1 MVGIPKT
8 KRSGGPK
15 TAAGKLAAS
24 GNALKTG
31 AYASSVVIPGESRE
45 DFQRLF
51 DEFVVGLMPKGAV
64 EQSMVHELAV
74 VTWKKFRLDQLEQ
87 SALTRVIQKPLRAI
101 DIRREFY
108 VSEEHDW
115 LIADL
120 TVLTEE
126 FIGEGN
132 EHLRFI
138 NGQSDYG
145 ISKDDFFALPTTNP
159 ILFQLIVDMAL
170 GEFSYIDEP
179 NPIPEQIFRL
189 NKIFYDGSSEA
200 FVHYAMQAIKI
211 KVEEANYVYANLDEI
226 QAAVTA
232 VRDARLLELMKGE
245 GIMRARDELGRAFS
259 RGLAELRKQQQ
270 WRIKMSVDVT
280 PTPGQE

>member
-1 MVGIPKT
+1 MGIPKT

-15 TAAGKLAAS
+15 TAEGKLAAS
-24 GNALKTG
+24 GNALKMG

-87 SALTRVIQKPLRAI
+87 SALTRALQKPLRAI

-108 VSEEHDW
+108 ISEEHDW
-115 LIADL
+115 LIGDL

-126 FIGEGN
+126 FISEGN

-138 NGQSDYG
+138 NSQSDYG
-145 ISKDDFFALPTTNP
+145 ISKDDFFSLPKTKPALY
-159 ILFQLIVDMAL
+159 QLIVDMAL

-179 NPIPEQIFRL
+179 NPIPEQLFRL
-189 NKIFYDGSSEA
+189 NKIFYDGTSEA

-211 KVEEANYVYANLDEI
+211 KVEEANYVYANLGEI

-232 VRDARLLELMKGE
+232 VRDTRLLELMKGE

-270 WRIKMSVDVT
+270 WRIKMALDVT
-280 PTPGQE
+280 PTPDSE

>member
-1 MVGIPKT
+1 MGIPKT

-15 TAAGKLAAS
+15 TAEGKLAAS

-87 SALTRVIQKPLRAI
+87 SALTRVLQKPLRAI

-115 LIADL
+115 LIEDL

-126 FIGEGN
+126 FISEGN

-138 NGQSDYG
+138 NSQSDYG

-159 ILFQLIVDMAL
+159 PLYQLIVDMAL
-170 GEFSYIDEP
+170 DEFSYIDEP
-179 NPIPEQIFRL
+179 NPIPEQLFRL
-189 NKIFYDGSSEA
+189 SKIFYDGSSEP

-232 VRDARLLELMKGE
+232 VRDTRLLELMKGE

-270 WRIKMSVDVT
+270 WRIKMAVDVT
-280 PTPGQE
+280 PTPDPE